1 MSLHLNLMASHIKQK
16 LRCKKI
22 LLKNYK
28 NPQRMEHDAHCVAQP
43 ALMDYASG
51 KIETIDEMY
60 FTMQKSEEKGVN
72 VAHLGKVKQGQK
84 S

>member
-1 MSLHLNLMASHIKQK
+1 
-16 LRCKKI
+16 
-22 LLKNYK
+22 
-28 NPQRMEHDAHCVAQP
+28 MEHDAHCVAQP